1 MSLVGVAYR
10 SIGNLLTATLLKKSL
25 FHSKQLF
32 LLLHPWEGVGIPSLP
47 WKTLAAPC
55 GLPSISQEPSLN
67 YLREF

>member
-10 SIGNLLTATLLKKSL
+10 SKGNLLTATLLKKSL
-25 FHSKQLF
+25 FHPKQLF
-32 LLLHPWEGVGIPSLP
+32 LLLHPQVGVETPSLH

-55 GLPSISQEPSLN
+55 GLPCISQEPSLS